1 MSDEQNPQ
9 IPATAKPEHFYW
21 IMAENKF
28 LYLPT
33 RSLFERAAV
42 IRQLGQVAATAIEK
56 KKVCSNLYWAPGKP
70 TFMENVAV
78 IDGALFDY
86 PGNNLLNLYRKP
98 KPTEGDPAGA
108 YFWRELGEFLLGDDF
123 KRLEQCLAFKL
134 QHPDKKINHAILLG
148 SNKQGIGKDSLLAPV
163 KIGVGPHNF
172 GDVSASNAVEWTGK
186 GFTAPI
192 LRKVITRISEV
203 HDLGPGRFKFY
214 DMTKDW
220 AASPPETLLIADKHV
235 KAYSIENVV
244 LPIYSSNHKTD
255 GLFIPPDD
263 RRIDAL
269 WSNRVPAD
277 FHVDR
282 WRNYWEFYG
291 YDIVP
296 NDVAKDEFWQ
306 GWYKHLANGGAEDV
320 VAYLMQPSVLEGF
333 SPGATPV
340 HSAAWHEI
348 VAANRNPQD
357 AELMDVLDA
366 MGEPDFSK
374 PMPDDIRPD
383 AILIEQVTRHP
394 QCSAGLAAYFTDT
407 KLARAWAHRLE
418 AVGYVSVRNPAAQD
432 NLWKIGPR
440 RRMIYAKSELAPA
453 QAQQAVRD
461 LIERESKLAPTR
473 TTQEVA
479 VAQTTSEDFDDQG

>member
-1 MSDEQNPQ
+1 
-9 IPATAKPEHFYW
+9 
-21 IMAENKF
+21 MAENKF

-33 RSLFERAAV
+33 RSLFERTAV
-42 IRQLGQVAATAIEK
+42 IRQLGGLAAKAIEK
-56 KKVCSNLYWAPGKP
+56 EKVCSNLYWAPGRP

-86 PGNNLLNLYRKP
+86 PGNNLLNLYRKS

-108 YFWRELGEFLLGDDF
+108 YFWRDLGQFLFGEDF

-134 QHPDKKINHAILLG
+134 QFPHKKINHAILLG
-148 SNKQGIGKDSLLAPV
+148 SNNQGIGKDSLLAPIKV
-163 KIGVGPHNF
+163 GIGSHNF
-172 GDVSASNAVEWTGK
+172 GDVTASNAVEWTTR

-220 AASPPETLLIADKHV
+220 AAAPPETLLIADKNV

-269 WSNRVPAD
+269 WSNCVPAD
-277 FHVDR
+277 FQQDR
-282 WRNYWEFYG
+282 WRNYWEFFG

-296 NDVAKDEFWQ
+296 NDLAKDEFWQ
-306 GWYKHLANGGAEDV
+306 GWYKHLAKGGAEDV

-366 MGEPDFSK
+366 MGESDEPPDFSK
-374 PMPDDIRPD
+374 PLGDARPD
-383 AILIEQVTRHP
+383 AVTIPEITRHP
-394 QCSAGLAAYFTDT
+394 RCGKGLAAYFADP
-407 KLARAWAHRLE
+407 KHSRAWAHRLE
-418 AVGYVSVRNPAAQD
+418 AAGYVSVRNPDVQD
-432 NLWKIGPR
+432 GSWKIGPR
-440 RRMIYAKSELAPA
+440 RRMIYARSELTPA
-453 QAQQAVRD
+453 QAQQAARD
-461 LIERESKLAPTR
+461 LIERESKLTTQR
-473 TTQEVA
+473 TTQ
-479 VAQTTSEDFDDQG
+479 VAQTLQEAFGD